1 MIFTPEEMNM
11 STFGRR
17 STAKQWARLAMK
29 TGLLLTDMKLWSALS
44 DQLRDRAGD
53 MRDIFT
59 DRYEDT
65 KDRIHDAGSA
75 LRGENHWIS
84 PVASFV
90 GGVGVGI
97 AVGMLFAPVSGEEA
111 RAVIRERAR
120 DVGSRVN
127 EMAGSRFQP
136 TGTEGD

>member
-1 MIFTPEEMNM
+1 MT
-11 STFGRR
+11 TFGRR

-44 DQLRDRAGD
+44 DQLKDHAGD
-53 MRDIFT
+53 LRDVFK

-65 KDRIHDAGSA
+65 TDRIQDARSA
-75 LRGENHWIS
+75 LRGGSNWVS

-111 RAVIRERAR
+111 RAVIRDRAR
-120 DVGSRVN
+120 DVGNKVN
-127 EMAGSRFQP
+127 EMTGSRFQP
-136 TGTEGD
+136 TGTDGD

>member
-1 MIFTPEEMNM
+1 MT
-11 STFGRR
+11 TFGRR

-44 DQLRDRAGD
+44 DQLKDHAGD
-53 MRDIFT
+53 LRDVFK

-65 KDRIHDAGSA
+65 TDRIQDARSA
-75 LRGENHWIS
+75 LRGGSNWVS
-84 PVASFV
+84 PVAGFV

-111 RAVIRERAR
+111 RAVIRDRAR
-120 DVGSRVN
+120 DVGNKVN
-127 EMAGSRFQP
+127 EMTGSRFQP
-136 TGTEGD
+136 TGTDGD

>member
-1 MIFTPEEMNM
+1 MA
-11 STFGRR
+11 TFGRR

-29 TGLLLTDMKLWSALS
+29 MGLLLTDMKLWSTLN
-44 DQLRDRAGD
+44 DQLKERAGD
-53 MRDIFT
+53 VRDVFKE
-59 DRYEDT
+59 RYEDT
-65 KDRIHDAGSA
+65 ADRIQDAGSA
-75 LRGENHWIS
+75 LRGENNWIS

-111 RAVIRERAR
+111 RAAIRERAR
-120 DVGSRVN
+120 DVGSRVDQ
-127 EMAGSRFQP
+127 MTGGRFRP

>member
-11 STFGRR
+11 ATFGRR

-44 DQLRDRAGD
+44 DQLKDRAGD
-53 MRDIFT
+53 LRDVFR

-65 KDRIHDAGSA
+65 ADRIQDAGGA
-75 LRGENHWIS
+75 LRGESNWVS

-97 AVGMLFAPVSGEEA
+97 AVGMLFAPSSGEEI
-111 RAVIRERAR
+111 RAAIRDKAR